1 MAEGNFRAGWTE
13 IPSHSEKYSNFINSQ
28 DLIYAYVVAAFVDV
42 VIVIVIAVQQSPV
55 STSPVTT
62 AQSKFSLCQTHAL
75 LTVRLL
81 NAIIRLDG
89 TKKPDKPPIAL
100 LKVLGVRICH

>member
-1 MAEGNFRAGWTE
+1 MAEGNLRAGWTE

-42 VIVIVIAVQQSPV
+42 VTVILIAVQQSPV
-55 STSPVTT
+55 SPSPVTI

-75 LTVRLL
+75 LF
-81 NAIIRLDG
+81 G
-89 TKKPDKPPIAL
+89 
-100 LKVLGVRICH
+100 C